1 MSRKAISIT
10 LEEENLLW
18 LRGQARAGERRS
30 VSQLVDGLVSDARA
44 AGRVHADSIRS
55 VVGSIALATA
65 DPGLA
70 GADRTIRGMFSEGR
84 ASSGGRRRRVPQS
97 RRHRG

>member
-18 LRGQARAGERRS
+18 LRGQARAGGRRN
-30 VSQLVDGLVSDARA
+30 VSQLVDRLVSDARA

-55 VVGSIALATA
+55 VVGTIALATA
-65 DPGLA
+65 DPDLA
-70 GADRTIRGMFSEGR
+70 GADRTIRRMFS
-84 ASSGGRRRRVPQS
+84 SGRRRRVRQS
-97 RRHRG
+97 GRHRG

>member
-18 LRGQARAGERRS
+18 LRGQARAGGRRN
-30 VSQLVDGLVSDARA
+30 VSQLVDRLVSDARA

-55 VVGSIALATA
+55 VVGTIALATA
-65 DPGLA
+65 DPDLA
-70 GADRTIRGMFSEGR
+70 GADRTVRRMFSEGR
-84 ASSGGRRRRVPQS
+84 ATSGGRRRRV
-97 RRHRG
+97 RDRG